1 MYHTLSDYR
10 DQNKNY
16 SNQPIQSK
24 NITNSKSNLTTMKK
38 GTMVNGSEVYYGKG
52 IKVDPSKYKS
62 NKANINNNMKRI
74 NKKII
79 NNNVN
84 KIGRN
89 RAIQYVAEEEKIV
102 NKTVVVNKKVEKF
115 DENVV
120 DLNKPHCFISVR
132 MYNGTVIRTEFN
144 SDKKLR
150 DVYLFVKKMGK
161 NNIIDFILLDGFPPK
176 PLTEFDK
183 TKAVNRYLTTE
194 IYMERT
200 SIERLFWDLL
210 SYKFKSDEH
219 RKILK
224 ENFMFFKEICLF
236 AIYKSILAK
245 DNPDLYSRVTGNLK
259 SKLSEDGYE
268 KYDKNRREYFSI
280 FSQKFGEAFNET
292 KDINQSLRF
301 SFWSTLASMYPDW
314 ITLEKIADILS
325 NNYLFKIFQYSYD
338 AINISYQ
345 AYKEKSI

>member
-183 TKAVNRYLTTE
+183 TIKELEIENSMLTQKTN
-194 IYMERT
+194 
-200 SIERLFWDLL
+200 
-210 SYKFKSDEH
+210 KF
-219 RKILK
+219 
-224 ENFMFFKEICLF
+224 
-236 AIYKSILAK
+236 
-245 DNPDLYSRVTGNLK
+245 
-259 SKLSEDGYE
+259 
-268 KYDKNRREYFSI
+268 
-280 FSQKFGEAFNET
+280 
-292 KDINQSLRF
+292 
-301 SFWSTLASMYPDW
+301 
-314 ITLEKIADILS
+314 
-325 NNYLFKIFQYSYD
+325 
-338 AINISYQ
+338 
-345 AYKEKSI
+345 

>member
-24 NITNSKSNLTTMKK
+24 NITNNKSNLTTMKK

-62 NKANINNNMKRI
+62 NKTNINNNMKRI
-74 NKKII
+74 NKKIL

-89 RAIQYVAEEEKIV
+89 RSIQYVTEEEKIV
-102 NKTVVVNKKVEKF
+102 NKTVVVNKKEEKF

-150 DVYLFVKKMGK
+150 DVYSFVKKMGK
-161 NNIIDFILLDGFPPK
+161 SNIIDFILLDGFPPK

-183 TKAVNRYLTTE
+183 TIKELGIENSMLTQKTN
-194 IYMERT
+194 
-200 SIERLFWDLL
+200 
-210 SYKFKSDEH
+210 KF
-219 RKILK
+219 
-224 ENFMFFKEICLF
+224 
-236 AIYKSILAK
+236 
-245 DNPDLYSRVTGNLK
+245 
-259 SKLSEDGYE
+259 
-268 KYDKNRREYFSI
+268 
-280 FSQKFGEAFNET
+280 
-292 KDINQSLRF
+292 
-301 SFWSTLASMYPDW
+301 
-314 ITLEKIADILS
+314 
-325 NNYLFKIFQYSYD
+325 
-338 AINISYQ
+338 
-345 AYKEKSI
+345 

>member
-16 SNQPIQSK
+16 SNQPTQSK
-24 NITNSKSNLTTMKK
+24 NITNNKSNLTSMKK

-62 NKANINNNMKRI
+62 NKININNNMKRI
-74 NKKII
+74 NKKIL

-89 RAIQYVAEEEKIV
+89 RSIQYVAEEEKIV
-102 NKTVVVNKKVEKF
+102 NKTVVVNKKEEKF

-150 DVYLFVKKMGK
+150 DVYSFVKKMGK
-161 NNIIDFILLDGFPPK
+161 SNIIDFILLDGFPPK

-183 TKAVNRYLTTE
+183 TIKELGIENSMLTQKTN
-194 IYMERT
+194 
-200 SIERLFWDLL
+200 
-210 SYKFKSDEH
+210 KF
-219 RKILK
+219 
-224 ENFMFFKEICLF
+224 
-236 AIYKSILAK
+236 
-245 DNPDLYSRVTGNLK
+245 
-259 SKLSEDGYE
+259 
-268 KYDKNRREYFSI
+268 
-280 FSQKFGEAFNET
+280 
-292 KDINQSLRF
+292 
-301 SFWSTLASMYPDW
+301 
-314 ITLEKIADILS
+314 
-325 NNYLFKIFQYSYD
+325 
-338 AINISYQ
+338 
-345 AYKEKSI
+345 

>member
-1 MYHTLSDYR
+1 MYHTLTDYR

-24 NITNSKSNLTTMKK
+24 NITNNKSNLTTMKK

-62 NKANINNNMKRI
+62 NKININNNMKRI
-74 NKKII
+74 NKKIL

-89 RAIQYVAEEEKIV
+89 RSIQYVAEEEKIV
-102 NKTVVVNKKVEKF
+102 NKTVVVNKKVEQF

-150 DVYLFVKKMGK
+150 DVYSFVKKMEK

-176 PLTEFDK
+176 PITEFDK
-183 TKAVNRYLTTE
+183 TIKELGIENSMLTQKKN
-194 IYMERT
+194 
-200 SIERLFWDLL
+200 
-210 SYKFKSDEH
+210 KF
-219 RKILK
+219 
-224 ENFMFFKEICLF
+224 
-236 AIYKSILAK
+236 
-245 DNPDLYSRVTGNLK
+245 
-259 SKLSEDGYE
+259 
-268 KYDKNRREYFSI
+268 
-280 FSQKFGEAFNET
+280 
-292 KDINQSLRF
+292 
-301 SFWSTLASMYPDW
+301 
-314 ITLEKIADILS
+314 
-325 NNYLFKIFQYSYD
+325 
-338 AINISYQ
+338 
-345 AYKEKSI
+345 